1 MTVEMGNPEPG
12 NIADQQA
19 THARRPV
26 ESTEAS
32 PPSNASPSE
41 NRNGASN
48 EARSDD
54 HAEAGEE
61 LTLEFAYEAAP
72 GFESSASE
80 CFNRARQ
87 IAQSLGHI
95 SLSSDHLMLA
105 LTMDPNARRLL
116 ERLGDV
122 VQLRESA
129 MQRLGRMH
137 SRFSRNVDEES
148 QSPTSDLV
156 DIAKKARE
164 AAAEREQ
171 LVAVS
176 DLINAFPKANGGL
189 TYGSGESSSKAI
201 ALLETIEQ
209 SIVPRVA
216 DAMARM
222 ETVISDAMQRQ
233 QTVQSMLQDLNS
245 RNWEETE
252 RRQREFMDEIRRQV
266 REAAEMQIAAALK
279 DLNEK
284 FDVKLA
290 GLLTGLQILERKSE
304 SHSQSQSQRKPPSP
318 REIPGVG

>member
-1 MTVEMGNPEPG
+1 
-12 NIADQQA
+12 
-19 THARRPV
+19 V

-304 SHSQSQSQRKPPSP
+304 SHSQSQRKPPSP

>member
-1 MTVEMGNPEPG
+1 
-12 NIADQQA
+12 
-19 THARRPV
+19 
-26 ESTEAS
+26 
-32 PPSNASPSE
+32 
-41 NRNGASN
+41 
-48 EARSDD
+48 
-54 HAEAGEE
+54 
-61 LTLEFAYEAAP
+61 
-72 GFESSASE
+72 
-80 CFNRARQ
+80 
-87 IAQSLGHI
+87 
-95 SLSSDHLMLA
+95 MLA

-189 TYGSGESSSKAI
+189 TYGSAESSSKAI

-209 SIVPRVA
+209 RIVPRVA
-216 DAMARM
+216 DAMARI

-233 QTVQSMLQDLNS
+233 QTAQSMLQDLSS

-252 RRQREFMDEIRRQV
+252 RRQKEFMDEIRGQV

-284 FDVKLA
+284 FDVKLT
-290 GLLTGLQILERKSE
+290 GLLTGLQILERKSD

-318 REIPGVG
+318 REIPGIR

>member
-19 THARRPV
+19 THVRQPV

-54 HAEAGEE
+54 HAEAGKE

-189 TYGSGESSSKAI
+189 TYGSGESSSKAV

-216 DAMARM
+216 DAIARM

-279 DLNEK
+279 NLNEK

-304 SHSQSQSQRKPPSP
+304 SHSQSQRKPPSP
-318 REIPGVG
+318 KEIPGVG

>member
-19 THARRPV
+19 THARQPV
-26 ESTEAS
+26 EGTEAS

-54 HAEAGEE
+54 HAEPGEE

-72 GFESSASE
+72 GFESSVSE
-80 CFNRARQ
+80 CFNHAGQ

-129 MQRLGRMH
+129 MQRLGTMH
-137 SRFSRNVDEES
+137 SRSSRNVDEGS

-164 AAAEREQ
+164 AAAERGQ

-176 DLINAFPKANGGL
+176 DLINAFPKANQSL
-189 TYGSGESSSKAI
+189 TYGTSEGSSKAI

-209 SIVPRVA
+209 TIVPRVA
-216 DAMARM
+216 DALARI

-233 QTVQSMLQDLNS
+233 QTVQSMLQDLSS

-266 REAAEMQIAAALK
+266 REAAEMQIAAALE

-284 FDVKLA
+284 FDAKLA
-290 GLLTGLQILERKSE
+290 GLLTAILERRSE
-304 SHSQSQSQRKPPSP
+304 SHSPSQSQRKPPSP
-318 REIPGVG
+318 REIPRVG

>member
-19 THARRPV
+19 THVRQPV

-54 HAEAGEE
+54 HAEAGKE

-189 TYGSGESSSKAI
+189 TYGSAESSSKAI

-209 SIVPRVA
+209 NIVPRVA
-216 DAMARM
+216 DAMARI

-233 QTVQSMLQDLNS
+233 QTVQSMLQDLSS

-252 RRQREFMDEIRRQV
+252 RRQKEFMDEIRGQV

-284 FDVKLA
+284 FDVKLT
-290 GLLTGLQILERKSE
+290 GLLTGLQILERKSD

-318 REIPGVG
+318 REIPGIR

>member
-12 NIADQQA
+12 NVADQQA
-19 THARRPV
+19 THAQPV
-26 ESTEAS
+26 EATEAS
-32 PPSNASPSE
+32 TPSNASPSE
-41 NRNGASN
+41 NRNGVSN

-72 GFESSASE
+72 GFESSVSE
-80 CFNRARQ
+80 CFNHAGQ

-129 MQRLGRMH
+129 MQRLGTMH
-137 SRFSRNVDEES
+137 CRSSRNVDEGS

-164 AAAEREQ
+164 AAAERGQ

-176 DLINAFPKANGGL
+176 DLINAFPKANQSL
-189 TYGSGESSSKAI
+189 TYGTSEGSSKAI

-209 SIVPRVA
+209 TIVPRVA
-216 DAMARM
+216 DAMARI
-222 ETVISDAMQRQ
+222 ESVISDAMQRQ
-233 QTVQSMLQDLNS
+233 QTVQSMLQDLSS

-266 REAAEMQIAAALK
+266 REAAEMQIAAALE

-284 FDVKLA
+284 FDAKLA
-290 GLLTGLQILERKSE
+290 GLLTAILERRSE
-304 SHSQSQSQRKPPSP
+304 SHSPSQSQRKPPSP
-318 REIPGVG
+318 REIPRVG

>member
-1 MTVEMGNPEPG
+1 MTVEMGNPEPD
-12 NIADQQA
+12 NVADQQA
-19 THARRPV
+19 THAQPV
-26 ESTEAS
+26 EATEAS
-32 PPSNASPSE
+32 TPSNASPSE
-41 NRNGASN
+41 NRNGVSN

-54 HAEAGEE
+54 DAEAAEE

-72 GFESSASE
+72 GFESSVSE
-80 CFNRARQ
+80 CFNHAGQ

-129 MQRLGRMH
+129 MQRLGTMH
-137 SRFSRNVDEES
+137 CRSSRNVDEGS
-148 QSPTSDLV
+148 KSPTSDLV

-164 AAAEREQ
+164 AAAERGQ

-176 DLINAFPKANGGL
+176 DLINAFPKANQSL
-189 TYGSGESSSKAI
+189 TYGTSEASSKAV

-209 SIVPRVA
+209 TIVPRVA
-216 DAMARM
+216 DAMARI
-222 ETVISDAMQRQ
+222 ESVISDAMQRQ
-233 QTVQSMLQDLNS
+233 QTVQSMLQDLSS

-266 REAAEMQIAAALK
+266 REAAEMQIAAALE
-279 DLNEK
+279 DLNAK
-284 FDVKLA
+284 FDAKLA
-290 GLLTGLQILERKSE
+290 ALLTAILERRSE
-304 SHSQSQSQRKPPSP
+304 SHSPSQSQRKPPSP
-318 REIPGVG
+318 REIPRIG

>member
-1 MTVEMGNPEPG
+1 
-12 NIADQQA
+12 
-19 THARRPV
+19 
-26 ESTEAS
+26 
-32 PPSNASPSE
+32 
-41 NRNGASN
+41 
-48 EARSDD
+48 
-54 HAEAGEE
+54 
-61 LTLEFAYEAAP
+61 
-72 GFESSASE
+72 
-80 CFNRARQ
+80 
-87 IAQSLGHI
+87 
-95 SLSSDHLMLA
+95 MLA

-304 SHSQSQSQRKPPSP
+304 SHSQSQRKPPSP

>member
-19 THARRPV
+19 THARQPV

-304 SHSQSQSQRKPPSP
+304 SHSQSQRKPPSP

>member
-19 THARRPV
+19 THARQPV

-32 PPSNASPSE
+32 APSNASPSE

-61 LTLEFAYEAAP
+61 LTLELAYEAAP

-189 TYGSGESSSKAI
+189 TYGSGESSSKAV

-216 DAMARM
+216 DAIARM

-279 DLNEK
+279 NLNEK

-304 SHSQSQSQRKPPSP
+304 SHSQSQRKPPSP
-318 REIPGVG
+318 KEIPGVG